1 MCFVTLYSSRFDNQ
15 KIDMKN
21 VQYIA
26 RNKSFFFRSLIAYFK
41 SLLLGFFLILNGP
54 LFIIILFF
62 TFNQNSQLFDSYK
75 SLHLRRL
82 GD

>member
-1 MCFVTLYSSRFDNQ
+1 M
-15 KIDMKN
+15 

-26 RNKSFFFRSLIAYFK
+26 RNKSFGGFFRSLITYFK

>member
-1 MCFVTLYSSRFDNQ
+1 M
-15 KIDMKN
+15 

-26 RNKSFFFRSLIAYFK
+26 RNKSFGGFFRSLIAYFK
-41 SLLLGFFLILNGP
+41 SLLLGFFLILNGH

-62 TFNQNSQLFDSYK
+62 IFNQSSQLFDSYK
-75 SLHLRRL
+75 SLQLRRL

>member
-1 MCFVTLYSSRFDNQ
+1 M
-15 KIDMKN
+15 

-26 RNKSFFFRSLIAYFK
+26 RNKSFGGFFRSLIAYFK
-41 SLLLGFFLILNGP
+41 SLLLGFFLILNGH

-62 TFNQNSQLFDSYK
+62 TFNQNSQSFDSYK

>member
-1 MCFVTLYSSRFDNQ
+1 M
-15 KIDMKN
+15 
-21 VQYIA
+21 VQCIA
-26 RNKSFFFRSLIAYFK
+26 RNKSFGVFFRSLITYFK

-62 TFNQNSQLFDSYK
+62 TFNQNSQLFDLYK

-82 GD
+82 GDLKKIKSDLPYTF